1 MGIHTLNLRDGS
13 QVEVEAPKDTPL
25 AELIKLAQNKTAE
38 ARTKEIDAEL
48 DARLLV
54 NPIEQAGGPPDKKTA
69 FGRGIAR
76 GVDSLQQN
84 LGSAVEGI
92 GSVLGLEGVEEYG
105 ANVALD
111 NEHQLQ
117 RAERFSTRL
126 DDVGGISSGASY
138 VGEIG
143 GESAPQMAQVA
154 AGAAIGATVGS
165 AVPIIGTGVGAIVGG
180 ALAAFPLFYGS
191 NRERQKDAIDRG
203 LKTEISEGAA
213 ALTAIPQAAL
223 DSILTTIGAK
233 FLLKPGAEIGGG
245 LLTRAT
251 KGAKVGVI
259 TEVPTE
265 IGQAVL
271 ERAQAGLPLSD
282 AEALREYGE
291 AGLAAGILG
300 GGIGGVA
307 GAAKGSSSVEAD
319 ADAEVLSIEDMR
331 DKRITDQRQGLGSL
345 QIEDQRVSQA
355 RAAIG
360 EALDTDGAVSL
371 EKMQSIVTD
380 SGIPF
385 AELEGVV
392 AEEMGKR
399 GNALAQRAKA
409 QLDEEKE
416 LKSRLQIEGPES
428 LGLTSDNAGNILTRD
443 QRNVKAEA
451 GRVETKEVENA
462 RMEALKNEALPKTD
476 DSIDKTKAKVK
487 SQYQINP
494 LVEFDVKKD
503 LAGQAKQLDAPQ
515 LKGGVNEQAT
525 ETKPDASRDS
535 VQPLSKN
542 VVRADDID
550 PAGDADAKKGARK
563 SKAST
568 DGGLGSTSVVSGL
581 PDGTKRTKPTTLE
594 DTPEANFTTA
604 KGSTYELYSDGTTKR
619 DRAARNDNEGSG
631 VQPRSGK
638 TVYMTYE
645 EAAKIGGLFQN
656 EEMPVQ
662 LIPMKGNKAKLI
674 HLKPYGKGVNQ
685 KKAGSDASEVASFEL
700 QPRVGLLPVE
710 ILDSTNTSRRNIHFG
725 NKITKINKTKAKP
738 KAKPEA
744 KSADVRK
751 VMPILGKKGTG
762 FAPEGKA
769 KDVEAKPK
777 QTTVKQRAES
787 AKSQKEKVA
796 ARKSE
801 SKELNAKQAAV
812 YARKPANVQRMGKDL
827 DAEVTIDEFDNTAKK
842 AVLSEMDKT
851 RTKGTPV
858 TNAIQRYF
866 GQFPTFDSALAQA
879 IEDVASGE
887 TRTADSNDLSGNL
900 PQQVMQR
907 EFYLADP
914 SNNLPSMGKVSAAK
928 VLKWFGVDV
937 TKSGAV
943 KVLPDGKGS
952 KNLKSYIETEL
963 NSAITAYANINN
975 RQKAYTKQQEQQR
988 RNLKAEK
995 IAAEVERDNAINKVF
1010 KLPAELVIDLPLRP
1024 QVRKALLAGKLQD
1037 ALVALQA
1044 TAGSRATSKLAK
1056 TFAENVGN
1064 TKLIIKKNL
1073 KTDDGST
1080 KLAGYFD
1087 PETNTIALDAET
1099 GINTHALLHEMFHAV
1114 TSATI
1119 ANKSHPLTKKL
1130 TKIFEGVKEQL
1141 AGEYGLTSLDE
1152 FVAEYQANPEF
1163 SNQLKTTTVNGRNPW
1178 MQLIRALANFVRT
1191 KMGIATVPETS
1202 TFDAVDKLVQ
1212 EIIAPT
1218 YDGRAATK
1226 IYMEASTPTGAAKLV
1241 NGLGAPNVAKVTTK
1255 KDFYDYVQ
1263 EGKSWM
1269 ISKTPNKA
1277 KDVWLKLQPVNILGA
1292 LAESSIPGT
1301 TGLNTI
1307 INNMSSSL
1315 RRRNASLDPV
1325 VNKLRNYRKREA
1337 KKFLVLQSMVP
1348 TATYNR
1354 IDPREADFNKAYG
1367 YKDGDEAYD
1376 IKRAKT
1382 VHAELRRQYKA
1393 LGKEGQDLY
1402 KTVTNTFEFALR
1414 DIMDSVDARLNA
1426 TVKDPQLQKKARDK
1440 IAELLNMERGVIK
1453 PFAPLIRVGNYRLQY
1468 TSVDPTTG
1476 NPEMFVEYFRTIR
1489 AREKAKKNLK
1499 EYNDAWIA
1507 KNPNNKKV
1515 RTQIEMPWVEGT
1527 KDSVFDYSKAPSGSF
1542 IYNVL
1547 KTLESQGIDKATQQL
1562 IVDLALDSMPERSFM
1577 QGLRNRKNIRGFLGD
1592 VTPTGI
1598 AETSFDL
1605 VDTVESKGRDYNR
1618 QLVQMEFGAKLE
1630 TFKRDVL
1637 DPVEGKTMDDTTKLY
1652 KDNLSRIVNFAQ
1664 RPNVPRWSQT
1674 LTAGGYAWTMGW
1686 NLSSAAITT
1695 FDVFM
1700 STAPR
1705 LMGKYGDKATF
1716 KAMGKAASILAQSPK
1731 TKMVAV
1737 MQPDGT
1743 MAKEKV
1749 NTGKAG
1755 FSIGNYDYTDPNLS
1769 SELKD
1774 IEVLADIAEDS
1785 AQINQSLNQEELDMG
1800 NAKDVVEKINSWTS
1814 FLFHHAERYNREVA
1828 MTSTYMLEL
1837 ARLRANNAGKPLSL
1851 SQKQDAARMAVSETE
1866 FTLGATASA
1875 GRPVMAQSGL
1885 GNVAMLF
1892 KRFAISK
1899 YHMMATMTND
1909 AFQAGGD
1916 AQTKENRRIAQG
1928 QLGRFFVTT
1937 GLFAG
1942 LAGMPLMG
1950 AIGALYDLFV
1960 DDDEDDFDAVLRK
1973 SVGEG
1978 LYKGLINT
1986 ALGVDVASRIGLNS
2000 LLYRPPIIDKDQATL
2015 WTLLEQLGGPVV
2027 GIYLSA
2033 ERGIDL
2039 IGEGDVLKGVE
2050 AMAPAAVRNVIK
2062 GGKQLATGE
2071 VTTRRGNAVVE
2082 DIGIAQVL
2090 GQFAGFANA
2099 DLIKQYEINKNERRK
2114 SGYLSKKR
2122 TKLLRQ
2128 ANIAAANN
2136 DREAYKSALKAIRE
2150 YNKGLSRAARSK
2162 NIILSDTIKKSRR
2175 AFDTRTGKMI
2185 GGIEYTPMMRDS
2197 LKEYDQGVQ
2206 LFK

>member
-1 MGIHTLNLRDGS
+1 M
-13 QVEVEAPKDTPL
+13 
-25 AELIKLAQNKTAE
+25 
-38 ARTKEIDAEL
+38 
-48 DARLLV
+48 
-54 NPIEQAGGPPDKKTA
+54 
-69 FGRGIAR
+69 
-76 GVDSLQQN
+76 
-84 LGSAVEGI
+84 
-92 GSVLGLEGVEEYG
+92 
-105 ANVALD
+105 
-111 NEHQLQ
+111 
-117 RAERFSTRL
+117 
-126 DDVGGISSGASY
+126 VG
-138 VGEIG
+138 
-143 GESAPQMAQVA
+143 
-154 AGAAIGATVGS
+154 
-165 AVPIIGTGVGAIVGG
+165 
-180 ALAAFPLFYGS
+180 
-191 NRERQKDAIDRG
+191 
-203 LKTEISEGAA
+203 
-213 ALTAIPQAAL
+213 
-223 DSILTTIGAK
+223 
-233 FLLKPGAEIGGG
+233 
-245 LLTRAT
+245 
-251 KGAKVGVI
+251 
-259 TEVPTE
+259 
-265 IGQAVL
+265 
-271 ERAQAGLPLSD
+271 
-282 AEALREYGE
+282 
-291 AGLAAGILG
+291 
-300 GGIGGVA
+300 
-307 GAAKGSSSVEAD
+307 
-319 ADAEVLSIEDMR
+319 
-331 DKRITDQRQGLGSL
+331 
-345 QIEDQRVSQA
+345 
-355 RAAIG
+355 
-360 EALDTDGAVSL
+360 
-371 EKMQSIVTD
+371 
-380 SGIPF
+380 
-385 AELEGVV
+385 
-392 AEEMGKR
+392 
-399 GNALAQRAKA
+399 
-409 QLDEEKE
+409 
-416 LKSRLQIEGPES
+416 
-428 LGLTSDNAGNILTRD
+428 
-443 QRNVKAEA
+443 
-451 GRVETKEVENA
+451 
-462 RMEALKNEALPKTD
+462 
-476 DSIDKTKAKVK
+476 
-487 SQYQINP
+487 
-494 LVEFDVKKD
+494 
-503 LAGQAKQLDAPQ
+503 
-515 LKGGVNEQAT
+515 
-525 ETKPDASRDS
+525 
-535 VQPLSKN
+535 
-542 VVRADDID
+542 
-550 PAGDADAKKGARK
+550 
-563 SKAST
+563 
-568 DGGLGSTSVVSGL
+568 
-581 PDGTKRTKPTTLE
+581 
-594 DTPEANFTTA
+594 
-604 KGSTYELYSDGTTKR
+604 
-619 DRAARNDNEGSG
+619 
-631 VQPRSGK
+631 
-638 TVYMTYE
+638 
-645 EAAKIGGLFQN
+645 
-656 EEMPVQ
+656 
-662 LIPMKGNKAKLI
+662 
-674 HLKPYGKGVNQ
+674 
-685 KKAGSDASEVASFEL
+685 
-700 QPRVGLLPVE
+700 
-710 ILDSTNTSRRNIHFG
+710 
-725 NKITKINKTKAKP
+725 
-738 KAKPEA
+738 
-744 KSADVRK
+744 
-751 VMPILGKKGTG
+751 
-762 FAPEGKA
+762 
-769 KDVEAKPK
+769 
-777 QTTVKQRAES
+777 
-787 AKSQKEKVA
+787 
-796 ARKSE
+796 
-801 SKELNAKQAAV
+801 
-812 YARKPANVQRMGKDL
+812 
-827 DAEVTIDEFDNTAKK
+827 
-842 AVLSEMDKT
+842 
-851 RTKGTPV
+851 
-858 TNAIQRYF
+858 
-866 GQFPTFDSALAQA
+866 
-879 IEDVASGE
+879 
-887 TRTADSNDLSGNL
+887 
-900 PQQVMQR
+900 
-907 EFYLADP
+907 
-914 SNNLPSMGKVSAAK
+914 
-928 VLKWFGVDV
+928 
-937 TKSGAV
+937 
-943 KVLPDGKGS
+943 
-952 KNLKSYIETEL
+952 
-963 NSAITAYANINN
+963 
-975 RQKAYTKQQEQQR
+975 
-988 RNLKAEK
+988 
-995 IAAEVERDNAINKVF
+995 
-1010 KLPAELVIDLPLRP
+1010 
-1024 QVRKALLAGKLQD
+1024 
-1037 ALVALQA
+1037 LQA

-1064 TKLIIKKNL
+1064 TKLVIKKNL

-1087 PETNTIALDAET
+1087 PETNTIALDAEA

-1226 IYMEASTPTGAAKLV
+1226 IYMEASTPAGAAKLV
-1241 NGLGAPNVAKVTTK
+1241 NKLGAPNVTKATTK
-1255 KDFYDYVQ
+1255 KEIYDYVQ

-1269 ISKTPNKA
+1269 GSKTPNKA

-1292 LAESSIPGT
+1292 LAESSIPGA

-1315 RRRNASLDPV
+1315 RRRNASLAPV

-1337 KKFLVLQSMVP
+1337 KKFLTLQSMVP

-1367 YKDGDEAYD
+1367 YKEGDEAYN
-1376 IKRAKT
+1376 IKNAKA

-1402 KTVTNTFEFALR
+1402 KTVTNVFEFALK

-1426 TVKDPQLQKKARDK
+1426 TVQDPQLQKKARDK
-1440 IAELLNMERGVIK
+1440 IAELLNMERGVII
-1453 PFAPLIRVGNYRLQY
+1453 PFAPLIRIGNYRLQY
-1468 TSVDPTTG
+1468 IAVDPVTG
-1476 NPEMFVEYFRTIR
+1476 NPEMFVEYFRTVR
-1489 AREKAKKNLK
+1489 SREKAKKNLK

-1515 RTQIEMPWVEGT
+1515 RSQIEMPWVEGT

-1652 KDNLSRIVNFAQ
+1652 KDNLSKIVNFAQ

-1716 KAMGKAASILAQSPK
+1716 KAMGKATSILARSPK

-1755 FSIGNYDYTDPNLS
+1755 FSIGNYDYTDPNLP

-1837 ARLRANNAGKPLSL
+1837 DRLRANNAGKPLSL
-1851 SQKQDAARMAVSETE
+1851 TQKQDAARMAVSETE

-1875 GRPVMAQSGL
+1875 GRPVMAQTGL

-1950 AIGALYDLFV
+1950 AIGAIYDLFV
-1960 DDDEDDFDAVLRK
+1960 DDDEDDFDATLRK

-1978 LYKGLINT
+1978 LYKGLVNT

-2033 ERGIDL
+2033 ERGIDF

-2122 TKLLRQ
+2122 TKLLRR

-2136 DREAYKSALKAIRE
+2136 DREAYKSALKAIRK
-2150 YNKGLSRAARSK
+2150 YNKGLSGAARAK

-2175 AFDTRTGKMI
+2175 AFNIRSGKMV
-2185 GGIEYTPMMRDS
+2185 GGIEYTPMMRRS
-2197 LKEYDQGVQ
+2197 LEEYDQGVQ